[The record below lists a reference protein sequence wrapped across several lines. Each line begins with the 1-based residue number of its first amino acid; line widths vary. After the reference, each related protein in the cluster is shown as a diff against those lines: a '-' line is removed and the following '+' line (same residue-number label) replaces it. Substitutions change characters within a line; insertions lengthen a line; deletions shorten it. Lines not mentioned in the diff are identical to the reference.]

1 MSLLSDDAGVRL
13 SAKEYYSWVIAIP
26 AVGFAAFTWD
36 GIFIGAT
43 RTREMLLSMA
53 TATAIYFVM
62 LHILFPIIGN
72 HGLWIAFLAYLLT
85 RGLALTAMSRR
96 IF

>member
-1 MSLLSDDAGVRL
+1 
-13 SAKEYYSWVIAIP
+13 
-26 AVGFAAFTWD
+26 
-36 GIFIGAT
+36 
-43 RTREMLLSMA
+43 MLLSMA

>member
-1 MSLLSDDAGVRL
+1 M

-36 GIFIGAT
+36 GVFIGAT
-43 RTREMLLSMA
+43 KTREMLLSMA
-53 TATAIYFVM
+53 TATAVYFI
-62 LHILFPIIGN
+62 LLRLLFPAIGN

-85 RGLALTAMSRR
+85 RGVALTAMRRR
-96 IF
+96 IL